1 MTGFNSQKVALFS
14 KKWDQDAE
22 IDAIDSSV
30 GSFTEP
36 HRCGVSNY
44 SEAQK

>member
-22 IDAIDSSV
+22 IDGPV
-30 GSFTEP
+30 GA
-36 HRCGVSNY
+36 VS
-44 SEAQK
+44 